1 MKICELRSTY
11 YKFVNPNKN
20 CIRLAKNF
28 FCSTHFL
35 PTKDWCVY
43 ESRITVWKMIY
54 AFQSW
59 GLNPP
64 SQNAPMVVN
73 NLQQINNKLGKS
85 AVFQLCLTIAW
96 ANSKVVQPHTIRR
109 LPEKFL
115 FFFAFEGKRGGSSS
129 SSQIVKHIF
138 SIHKTCSSNNH

>member
-1 MKICELRSTY
+1 MHLKNAYSKTTKNLLSIREKFLFFLLIFYLQKIDVCTSHVLRCR
-11 YKFVNPNKN
+11 N
-20 CIRLAKNF
+20 
-28 FCSTHFL
+28 
-35 PTKDWCVY
+35 
-43 ESRITVWKMIY
+43 MIY

-59 GLNPP
+59 GLILNPP

-109 LPEKFL
+109 LPENFL
-115 FFFAFEGKRGGSSS
+115 FFFAFEGKRRGSSS

-138 SIHKTCSSNNH
+138 SIHKTCSSNSH